1 MLRVLWI
8 VWHPLQLLYIGYFF
22 FQQLHFQ
29 KIHPILN
36 LPGQPFNEIGK
47 RNKKYLSMQY
57 QETEICFCATIS
69 DLWPFIC
76 FRLPYRMVFAVGTED
91 AVLLYD
97 TQQQSPFAYISNIHY
112 HQLSDLAW

>member
-1 MLRVLWI
+1 MLKVLWI
-8 VWHPLQLLYIGYFF
+8 VWHPLQLLYIGYFLTAALSKDASF
-22 FQQLHFQ
+22 
-29 KIHPILN
+29 LN

-57 QETEICFCATIS
+57 QETEICFCAIIS

>member
-1 MLRVLWI
+1 MFVYSLYVTCIYSHLLVLSL
-8 VWHPLQLLYIGYFF
+8 V
-22 FQQLHFQ
+22 
-29 KIHPILN
+29 
-36 LPGQPFNEIGK
+36 
-47 RNKKYLSMQY
+47 
-57 QETEICFCATIS
+57 
-69 DLWPFIC
+69 